1 VSGKLLH
8 CAFRRLVLPI
18 ILWWFLCEACNTTP
32 AAPERAMYHW
42 KSVYRPNSMETAFM
56 ANYRIKTLYVKFFDV
71 DADPIT
77 GQPIPVATLQPDSSF
92 PDSINIVPVVFITQ
106 PALQQM
112 KGADADSFAS
122 KISNRIRQICTNAGI
137 TETEEW
143 QLDCDWTEKSKADY
157 FRLVEA
163 VKKIA
168 HRQKTNLSVTLRLYP
183 YKYQTVMGVPPADK
197 ALLMCYNMGNLTHAN
212 TANSII
218 DPDEMKKYLTVGKP
232 YPLPLDA
239 ALPLFSW
246 HVWFRE
252 KTYLGLVYPA
262 ELEGIACLTQTG
274 NKRVFTKDTTIS
286 GRLFLKGDWL
296 REERSDPE
304 QLAQA
309 RELIRNSLGGQRIQ
323 RLALFHLDS
332 LILNKYDPDAL
343 EALFGRHP

>member
-8 CAFRRLVLPI
+8 CAFRPFVLPI
-18 ILWWFLCEACNTTP
+18 ILWWFLFEACATQAP
-32 AAPERAMYHW
+32 APEKAMYHW
-42 KSVYRPNSMETAFM
+42 KSVYRPNSTETAFM
-56 ANYRIKTLYVKFFDV
+56 ANHRIKTLYVKFFDV

-77 GQPIPVATLQPDSSF
+77 GQPIPVATLQPDSPF

-106 PALQQM
+106 PALRQM

-122 KISNRIRQICTNAGI
+122 KISNRILQICTNAGI
-137 TETEEW
+137 TETKEW

-163 VKKIA
+163 IKKIG
-168 HRQKTNLSVTLRLYP
+168 HRQKIKISVTLRLYP
-183 YKYQTVMGVPPADK
+183 YKCQTVMGVPPADK
-197 ALLMCYNMGNLTHAN
+197 ALLMCYNMGNLTNAA

-262 ELEGIACLTQTG
+262 ELEGIACLTQTR

-309 RELIRNSLGGQRIQ
+309 RELIRTKLGGQSIQ

-343 EALFGRHP
+343 EALFGR